1 MQNLNWIYFLI
12 KNFWLFLILKQRL
25 EASRRLFNSLHEVYE
40 FGPRISTVF
49 LTENVLD
56 IQNLKRHWSIISF
69 V

>member
-1 MQNLNWIYFLI
+1 MQSLNWIYFLI
-12 KNFWLFLILKQRL
+12 KNFSLSLILKQRL
-25 EASRRLFNSLHEVYE
+25 EASRRLFISLHEAYG
-40 FGPRISTVF
+40 FGPWISTVF